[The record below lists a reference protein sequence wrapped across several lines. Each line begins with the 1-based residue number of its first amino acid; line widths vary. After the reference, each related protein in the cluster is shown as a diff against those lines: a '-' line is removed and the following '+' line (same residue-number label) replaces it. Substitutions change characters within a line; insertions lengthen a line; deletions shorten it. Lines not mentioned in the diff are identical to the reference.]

1 MSNMKPVIFT
11 ACLLA
16 LAGCTSSVPP
26 CDDKEVAKT
35 LKEILA
41 EQDFLLLNNNGIS
54 TTKSAYKMR
63 ICKSLMKV
71 RDKQTN
77 EIEELVATYEI
88 NLADNGREFIVT
100 LRYE

>member
-1 MSNMKPVIFT
+1 MGNMKPIILM
-11 ACLLA
+11 ACLLT

-41 EQDFLLLNNNGIS
+41 EQDFLLLSNNGIS
-54 TTKSAYKMR
+54 TTKSTDKVR
-63 ICKSLMKV
+63 ICKSMMKV
-71 RDKQTN
+71 RDKQNN
-77 EIEELVATYEI
+77 EIENLVATYEI